1 LILSAVSRGWLVSLG
16 RRGRG
21 SREYWYAPGVFDVMN
36 APMAYASS
44 WQALKSGG
52 QVFR

>member
-36 APMAYASS
+36 APMAYDVA
-44 WQALKSGG
+44 QPDGDP
-52 QVFR
+52 R